1 MATVRNQLPNI
12 HTFASVIPPAR
23 ATVFL
28 RAAGGNPER
37 ALALHDWNEAVGAA
51 FYPSLQKVELGLR
64 AKVGAAMEA
73 TWGSDWFADPDF
85 LRINDYAVHKEVA
98 TAIGRLK
105 AREANVDADG
115 LSDKASFG
123 LWVGLLRPI
132 FNPPVWMT
140 QLRTSFP
147 ALPATVGRHELA
159 SLASHAA
166 NLRNRIDHHET
177 LIGLDLS
184 ADHADVMTLLGWI
197 DRPLAARARTTCT
210 VRQLL
215 RAKP

>member
-1 MATVRNQLPNI
+1 M
-12 HTFASVIPPAR
+12 IPPAR
-23 ATVFL
+23 SAAFL
-28 RAAGGNPER
+28 RAAGGDPER

-51 FYPSLQKVELGLR
+51 FYPMLQKAELGLR
-64 AKVGAAMEA
+64 TKVGAAMEA
-73 TWGSDWFADPDF
+73 SWGPLWFTDPEF
-85 LRINDYAVHKEVA
+85 LRINDFAVHKEVA
-98 TAIGRLK
+98 TAIHRLM
-105 AREANVDADG
+105 ARDAVVDADG
-115 LSDKASFG
+115 LMEKSSFG

-140 QLRTSFP
+140 RLRTAFP
-147 ALPATVGRHELA
+147 ALPVTEGRHELA

-166 NLRNRIDHHET
+166 NLRNRIDHHEL

-184 ADHADVMTLLGWI
+184 TDHADVMTLLGWI
-197 DRPLAARARTTCT
+197 DRSLAARARTTCT